1 MAEINSMMQ
10 WDRLLSTKRLG
21 LESVSSSSE
30 RKRTEFQRDYDR
42 VIFSSPFRR
51 LQNKTQVFPLPGSVF
66 VHNRLTHS
74 LEVASVGRSL
84 GTALADSLEKR
95 FPDNELVREIPS
107 IVATACLAHD
117 MGNPPFGHSG
127 ENAMSTYFLEKEG
140 LEYKSL
146 FTDEQWADITHF
158 EGNANALRVLG
169 KQYVGRMEG
178 GLRLTYSTLASI
190 IKYPCAAIDGHD
202 KATIHRKKYGYFQ
215 ADKVMFEK
223 LVSELGLIQKDKEGA
238 YVRHPLVY
246 LVEAADD
253 ICYSI
258 IDVEDAHR
266 LGILTYEET
275 YQLLFNFLEKPSS
288 NLLKTLEDLSADKN
302 EQIAVLR
309 AVAIGQLIGQCSE
322 AFLENEEVILR
333 GEFNEALDSC
343 LTGKVKTAYEE
354 IRRVSPK
361 KIYNSRQVV
370 EVELAGYKVLGGLM
384 EELIP
389 AVLSPEKSFS
399 QKFINLMPQQFR
411 TESTS
416 PYDRVMSALDFISG
430 MTDLYAVDLYK
441 KLKGI
446 DLRVV

>member
-1 MAEINSMMQ
+1 MGEDNSMMQ
-10 WDRLLSTKRLG
+10 WEKILSVKRLG
-21 LESVSSSSE
+21 LEHVSAPSG

-74 LEVASVGRSL
+74 LEVASLGRSL
-84 GTALADSLEKR
+84 GTALADVLEKR

-127 ENAMSTYFLEKEG
+127 EDAMSTYFSEKEG
-140 LEYKSL
+140 LQYKSM
-146 FTDEQWADITHF
+146 FSENEWADLTHF

-169 KQYVGRMEG
+169 HQYSGRVKG
-178 GLRLTYSTLASI
+178 GLRLTYSTLASF
-190 IKYPCAAIDGHD
+190 IKYPCAAKEGHD
-202 KATIHRKKYGYFQ
+202 KASIHRKKYGYFQ
-215 ADKVMFEK
+215 ADKLLFDKITE
-223 LVSELGLIQKDKEGA
+223 ELGLIKTGDGA
-238 YVRHPLVY
+238 CVRHPLVY

-266 LGILTYEET
+266 LGILSYEET
-275 YQLLFNFLEKPSS
+275 YGLLFAFLDKPSS
-288 NLLKTLEDLSADKN
+288 NLVRTLDDLSKDKN

-309 AVAIGQLIGQCSE
+309 AVAIGSLIGQCSN
-322 AFLENEEVILR
+322 AFLENEDLILK
-333 GEFNEALDSC
+333 GEFNKALDTC
-343 LTGKVKTAYEE
+343 LSGSVKTAYEK
-354 IRRVSPK
+354 IRDISPK
-361 KIYNSRQVV
+361 RIYSSRQVV

-384 EELIP
+384 EEFIP
-389 AVLSPEKSFS
+389 AVLTPEKPFS
-399 QKFINLMPQQFR
+399 QKYIDLMPQQFR
-411 TESTS
+411 TDSDI

-430 MTDLYAVDLYK
+430 MTDLYAVDLFK

-446 DLRVV
+446 DLRSI